1 MIARVWSAQ
10 TTPSQRA
17 AYAEHLR
24 TQVLPTLQ
32 AVDGFQGVML
42 LERSIPD
49 AVEIMVLT
57 LWWSIDA
64 IRGFAGNNLEEAV
77 VTDEAAALLTQFD
90 RQVTHFEIVVKRD
103 L

>member
-10 TTPSQRA
+10 TTPAQRA

-24 TQVLPTLQ
+24 TEVLPTLQ
-32 AVDGFQGVML
+32 AVDGFKGAML

-57 LWWSIDA
+57 LWRSVDA

-77 VTDEAAALLTQFD
+77 VTEEATDLLTQFD
-90 RQVTHFEIVVKRD
+90 RQVRHFEVVVKRD